1 MKEIIKIICILKNVK
16 EPKIV
21 INEKIIRY
29 FVKFLNIFINLP
41 LNQRIIDILISQ
53 RDFKIDKIKN
63 HLGFEPHT
71 KLYNGLKDVLDNR

>member
-1 MKEIIKIICILKNVK
+1 MK

-53 RDFKIDKIKN
+53 SDFKIHKKN
-63 HLGFEPHT
+63 NHPGFETHT
-71 KLYNGLKDVLDNR
+71 KLYTGLKYVLDNR